1 MDELV
6 NNNDDAM
13 LELADIALAAC
24 RLYELYL
31 LDEASHAELATK
43 MEELREMSIG
53 YIDDYME

>member
-13 LELADIALAAC
+13 LELADIAL
-24 RLYELYL
+24 YL
-31 LDEASHAELATK
+31 LDKASHAELATK